1 LGYRPAL
8 DGVRAIAIL
17 IVLSWHTW
25 GWPPA
30 GSLGVDLF
38 FVLSGFLITT
48 LLLEERETSGRISLT
63 RFFRRRA
70 LRLLP
75 ALYFM
80 LLVVVAV
87 LLVVGGDDRRTF
99 LTALGAATYWSNFL
113 SLGLHSSG
121 HVVAPA
127 LQHLWS
133 LAQEEQFY
141 LLWPPVLVVV
151 MKYRPRLLAPIITSL
166 IAVVV
171 IERLVYT
178 AGSSP
183 VWAGRVYVGPDMHA
197 DPILVGCLFGVFFSR
212 GEIITSRLSRQL
224 LGFASLG
231 TIAGLTLIFH
241 GGTNLALYGTPLLTL
256 FAFATGTL
264 ILCLASGE
272 STIASVFGC
281 LPARFLG
288 RISYGMYL
296 WHLPIL
302 MALASLGAWRAPL
315 GLAGTVAAATGS
327 LYLIERPFL
336 RMKHRRL
343 TAAPPTQVAP
353 ATA

>member
-1 LGYRPAL
+1 MLGYRPAL

-48 LLLEERETSGRISLT
+48 LLLEERKTTGRISLT
-63 RFFRRRA
+63 SFFRRRA

-75 ALYFM
+75 ALYT
-80 LLVVVAV
+80 LLVVVVTV
-87 LLVVGGDDRRTF
+87 LLVVDDDHRRTF
-99 LTALGAATYWSNFL
+99 LTALAAATYWSNLL
-113 SLGLHSSG
+113 SLVLHGSG
-121 HVVAPA
+121 QVVAPA

-151 MKYRPRLLAPIITSL
+151 MRYRPRFLAPIITSL
-166 IAVVV
+166 IAVIVV
-171 IERLVYT
+171 ERLAYL
-178 AGSSP
+178 AGGSP
-183 VWAGRVYVGPDMHA
+183 VWSGRVYVGPDMHA

-212 GEIITSRLSRQL
+212 GEIIASRLGREL
-224 LGFASLG
+224 LGLASLG
-231 TIAGLTLIFH
+231 TIAAMALIFH

-264 ILCLASGE
+264 ILCLVSGD
-272 STIASVFGC
+272 SIIARVLGC
-281 LPARFLG
+281 PPARFLG

-302 MALASLGAWRAPL
+302 MAVASLGAWRAPL
-315 GLAGTVAAATGS
+315 GVAVTVVMATGS
-327 LYLIERPFL
+327 LYLVERPFL
-336 RMKHRRL
+336 RMKHRRP
-343 TAAPPTQVAP
+343 AAPRQVVP